1 MSFDPALAAIRF
13 GTGLSPVI
21 DPPLSPA
28 QMLDRLSGPDDAAA
42 RWPIP
47 RYEEARPSRLESR
60 DLSRARRAAQ
70 GTPEEAVAEA
80 AYQAGRLAIRTAK
93 SRFLGLV
100 VARHVG
106 TADGLRERLVAF
118 WADHFTVRARNN
130 DGEHLVTPF
139 VESAIRPHVAGRFA
153 DMLRAATLHPET
165 LLYLDQFRSM
175 GPNSAAAA
183 RRDRGM
189 NENLA
194 RELLELHT
202 VGVDGPYD
210 QGDVRELAELLTG
223 LVWNHEDGVHFRADH
238 AEPGAETVL
247 GTTYPAVADLSVIE
261 GLLDD
266 LAVHPATARHVAQ
279 KLAVHFTAD
288 TPDESLVAAL
298 EDRFIATGG
307 DLRAVTEAL
316 LAHPAAWDTALHK
329 AKPPTAFLTS
339 ALRALGVPPDWV
351 AAQDDRA
358 LRRILANPLSLM
370 GQPWEDPVGPDGWP
384 EEAEA
389 WVTPQGL
396 AGRIGW
402 AMRIPRQIL
411 DPLPDPRAFVDTALG
426 PLADPLTRFAASAAE
441 TRHEGVGIVLA
452 SARFNR
458 R

>member
-13 GTGLSPVI
+13 GTGLSPVM
-21 DPPLSPA
+21 PPPESA
-28 QMLDRLSGPDDAAA
+28 SAMLARLSAADEAAA

-47 RYEEARPSRLESR
+47 AYDAARPSRLESR
-60 DLSRARRAAQ
+60 DLSRLRRDAR
-70 GTPEEAVAEA
+70 GTPEEDAAEA

-93 SRFLGLV
+93 SRFLGAV
-100 VARHVG
+100 IARQTG
-106 TADGLRERLVAF
+106 TTDGLRERLVAF
-118 WADHFTVRARNN
+118 WADHFTIRARNN

-139 VESAIRPHVAGRFA
+139 VESVVRPHVAGRFA
-153 DMLRAATLHPET
+153 DMLRAAILHPET

-210 QGDVRELAELLTG
+210 QADVRELAELLTG

-261 GLLDD
+261 SLLED
-266 LAVHPATARHVAQ
+266 LATHPATARHLAR
-279 KLAVHFTAD
+279 KLAVHFVSD
-288 TPDESLVAAL
+288 TPDDALVTALAA
-298 EDRFIATGG
+298 RFEETGG
-307 DLRAVTEAL
+307 DLLAVTGTL
-316 LAHPAAWDTALHK
+316 LDHPAAWTPDLHK
-329 AKPPTAFLTS
+329 AKPPVAFLAS
-339 ALRALGVPPDWV
+339 AFRALGVPPDWIV
-351 AAQDDRA
+351 AQDDRA
-358 LRRILANPLSLM
+358 LRRILANPLAGM
-370 GQPWEDPVGPDGWP
+370 GQPWEDPTGPDGWP

-411 DPLPDPRAFVDTALG
+411 DPLPDPRGFVDTALG
-426 PLADPLTRFAASAAE
+426 PLADPLTRFAAEAAE
-441 TRHEGVGIVLA
+441 SRHEGVGIVLA

>member
-1 MSFDPALAAIRF
+1 MTFDPALAAIRF
-13 GTGLSPVI
+13 GTGLSPALA
-21 DPPLSPA
+21 PPVSVGD
-28 QMLDRLSGPDDAAA
+28 MLDRLSGPDDAAA

-47 RYEEARPSRLESR
+47 GYDAARPSRLDSR
-60 DLSRARRAAQ
+60 DLSRARRNAV
-70 GTPEEAVAEA
+70 GTPQEAEAEA
-80 AYQAGRLAIRTAK
+80 AFQAGRLAIRTAK
-93 SRFLGLV
+93 ARFLGSV
-100 VARHVG
+100 VARHAG

-139 VESAIRPHVAGRFA
+139 VESVIRPHVAGRFA

-165 LLYLDQFRSM
+165 LIYLDQIRSM

-183 RRDRGM
+183 RRDRGL

-210 QGDVRELAELLTG
+210 QADVRELAELLTG

-238 AEPGAETVL
+238 AEPGGETVL
-247 GTTYPAVADLSVIE
+247 GVTYPAVADLSVIE

-266 LAVHPATARHVAQ
+266 LALHPATAAHLAR
-279 KLAVHFTAD
+279 KLAVHFVSD
-288 TPDESLVAAL
+288 TPDEALVEAIAT
-298 EDRFIATGG
+298 RFTETGG
-307 DLRAVTEAL
+307 DLFAVTQTM
-316 LAHPAAWDTALHK
+316 LAHPAAWVPDLHK

-339 ALRALGVPPDWV
+339 AFRALGVPPDWIV
-351 AAQDDRA
+351 AQDDRM
-358 LRRILANPLSLM
+358 LRRILGNPLALM
-370 GQPWEDPVGPDGWP
+370 GQPWEDPIGPDGWP

-411 DPLPDPRAFVDTALG
+411 DPLPDPRGFVDVALG
-426 PLADPLTRFAASAAE
+426 SLADELTRFAAEAAE